1 MFCGRIRLSKLW
13 VTATLER
20 DTMECAQTDR
30 RTCAILAADV
40 VGYVR
45 LMSEDERGTHARLM
59 RLRNEQLD
67 PRIASHGGT
76 LIKNTGD
83 GFLAIFDGTRAAMDC
98 ALAMQR
104 AIAAAEAD
112 AAPNQRIS
120 MRMGMS
126 FGEVII
132 EGGDIYGDA
141 VNTAARLQT
150 YAEPGGIAITA
161 EVASRA
167 GDDLS
172 TEVTDL
178 GDFYLHNMA
187 HPVRMFTL
195 RTEGTQ
201 ARLVGDVPPG
211 SDDRSS
217 IAVLPFR
224 KNQTDPEEAYFADGV
239 VDDIIY
245 ALAGLKELFVISRTS
260 ARGYQGDTIDARAIG
275 RELGVRYVL
284 YGSVRRAGGRLRI
297 ATELSDTE
305 TGAVIRSDRYEGDL
319 ADLFALQDRISASV
333 VNAIAPQVQERELLR
348 ALRKHPQ
355 NMTAYDFLL
364 QALDQLYRLDDESV
378 ARARGLLQQAMT
390 HDPFFGPAYSY
401 AAFWYV
407 LHVGEGRSTNLEA
420 DAAEAARLAGTA
432 IRLNENDPL
441 ALAIY
446 GHVQSFLLRDYDR
459 AMLFLDRAIEA
470 GPSSATAW
478 SMSSATCGYIGN
490 GALAVERARRSIRL
504 APQDAFRF
512 WHEAILGQA
521 HYVDGNYEEAVIWA
535 QRAVGRNGAVVF
547 ALRTLTASLMALGK
561 VEEARA
567 AAQQLMHVQPRF
579 AMARYE
585 KRCPLKGEILTT
597 WLERLRAAGLPE

>member
-1 MFCGRIRLSKLW
+1 MQ
-13 VTATLER
+13 A
-20 DTMECAQTDR
+20 AQTSR
-30 RTCAILAADV
+30 RTCAILATDV
-40 VGYVR
+40 VGFVR
-45 LMSEDERGTHARLM
+45 LMSMDEQGTYARLM
-59 RLRNEQLD
+59 RLRGEHLD
-67 PRIASHGGT
+67 PLIARHGGT

-83 GFLAIFDGTRAAMDC
+83 GFLAIFDNMRAAMDC

-104 AIAAAEAD
+104 AVTASEAD
-112 AAPNQRIS
+112 TEPNQRIS
-120 MRMGMS
+120 VRMGIS
-126 FGEVII
+126 FGDVIT

-141 VNTAARLQT
+141 VNTAARLHT
-150 YAEPGGIAITA
+150 YAEPGGIAITG
-161 EVASRA
+161 EVASHV

-172 TEVTDL
+172 NKLTDL
-178 GDFYLHNMA
+178 GNFYLHNRA
-187 HPVRMFTL
+187 RPVRMFTL

-201 ARLVGDVPPG
+201 ARLVGDVPAG
-211 SDDRSS
+211 SDSRSS

-224 KNQTDPEEAYFADGV
+224 KNQTDPDEAYFADGI
-239 VDDIIY
+239 VDDIIF

-260 ARGYQGDTIDARAIG
+260 TLGYTGETIDTRAIG

-284 YGSVRRAGGRLRI
+284 YGSVRRAGDRLRI
-297 ATELSDTE
+297 TTELSDTE
-305 TGAVIRSDRYEGDL
+305 NGAVIRSDRYDGEL

-348 ALRKHPQ
+348 AMRKHPQ
-355 NMTAYDFLL
+355 NMTAYDLLL
-364 QALDQLYRLDDESV
+364 QALDQMFRLDDEAV
-378 ARARGLLQQAMT
+378 ARARGLLQQAMA

-401 AAFWYV
+401 AAFWHV
-407 LHVGEGRSTNLEA
+407 FHVGEGRSTNPEA

-459 AMLFLDRAIEA
+459 AMLHLDRAIEA
-470 GPSSATAW
+470 GPSSAIAW

-490 GALAVERARRSIRL
+490 GPLAVERAQRSIRL
-504 APQDAFRF
+504 APQDAILF
-512 WHEAILGQA
+512 WHEAIMGQA
-521 HYVDGNYEEAVIWA
+521 HYVDGSYEEAVTWA

-547 ALRTLTASLMALGK
+547 ALRLLTASLMALGK

-567 AAQQLMHVQPRF
+567 AGQQLLRVQPLF
-579 AMARYE
+579 SMASYE
-585 KRCPLKGEILTT
+585 KLCPIRGDVLVK

>member
-1 MFCGRIRLSKLW
+1 MQA
-13 VTATLER
+13 AT
-20 DTMECAQTDR
+20 TSR
-30 RTCAILAADV
+30 RTCAILATDV

-45 LMSEDERGTHARLM
+45 LMSTDERGTFERLM
-59 RLRNEQLD
+59 RLRGQHLD
-67 PRIASHGGT
+67 PLIASHGGT

-83 GFLAIFDGTRAAMDC
+83 GFLAIFDNMKAAMTC
-98 ALAMQR
+98 ALATQR

-112 AAPNQRIS
+112 SDPDRRIS
-120 MRMGMS
+120 MRMGIS
-126 FGEVII
+126 FGEVMV

-150 YAEPGGIAITA
+150 YAEPGGIAVTGDA
-161 EVASRA
+161 ANEA

-172 TEVTDL
+172 AELTDL
-178 GDFYLHNMA
+178 GNFYLHNRA
-187 HPVRMFTL
+187 SPVRMFTL
-195 RTEGTQ
+195 RTEGTE
-201 ARLVGDVPPG
+201 ARLVGDVPAG
-211 SDDRSS
+211 SDSRSS

-224 KNQTDPEEAYFADGV
+224 KNQTDPDEAYFADGV
-239 VDDIIY
+239 VDDIIF

-260 ARGYQGDTIDARAIG
+260 TLGYTGDTIDTRAVG

-284 YGSVRRAGGRLRI
+284 YGSVRRSGDRLRI
-297 ATELSDTE
+297 TTELSDTE
-305 TGAVIRSDRYEGDL
+305 DGSVIRSDRYDGEI

-333 VNAIAPQVQERELLR
+333 VNVIAPQVQERELIR

-378 ARARGLLQQAMT
+378 GRARGLLQQAMA
-390 HDPFFGPAYSY
+390 HDPFFGPAYAY
-401 AAFWYV
+401 AAFWHV
-407 LHVGEGRSTNLEA
+407 FHVGEGRSTNPEA

-441 ALAIY
+441 ALAMY
-446 GHVQSFLLRDYDR
+446 GHVQSYLLRDYDR

-470 GPSSATAW
+470 GPSSAIAW
-478 SMSSATCGYIGN
+478 SMSSATCGFIGN
-490 GALAVERARRSIRL
+490 GALAVERAQRSIRL
-504 APQDAFRF
+504 APQDAVRF
-512 WHEAILGQA
+512 WYEAILGQA
-521 HYVDGNYEEAVIWA
+521 YYVYGNYEEAVTWA

-561 VEEARA
+561 AEEACSAGRH
-567 AAQQLMHVQPRF
+567 LLRVQPLF
-579 AMARYE
+579 SMARYE
-585 KRCPLKGEILTT
+585 KLCAFKGEVRSV